1 MPHSEYYSETHLHA
15 PLHRPAYPPNGVVVA
30 LLAMGGVYLSGGGVY
45 LSGGVS
51 VYHSPS
57 LFRRDVPSLYQ
68 ARYTGQ
74 KYSMTLGT
82 IPITNTSFHGRS
94 LRHSLF
100 YNGGT
105 SLNITNQYSVPST
118 RAYLIISFDL
128 LTLYCS
134 MKSVE
139 IPVIVH
145 HLQ

>member
-1 MPHSEYYSETHLHA
+1 LALPHSEYYSETHLHA
-15 PLHRPAYPPNGVVVA
+15 SLHRPAYPPNGVVVA
-30 LLAMGGVYLSGGGVY
+30 LLAMGGVY

-100 YNGGT
+100 YKGGT

-134 MKSVE
+134 MESVE